1 MDKQKILDEMNAKK
15 RRKKRLIIIVV
26 VALLVIISASAL
38 NIIFRYF
45 KYDEYKKY
53 EVKSKTEKGERFVA
67 VNEDKPDVE
76 GMVLV
81 SENDNLKLYTNLET
95 TEIAVYNKNDG
106 SITYSNPQ
114 DRDTHTGTGINASNL
129 SSTLAVTYYN
139 KAGNVAT
146 INNYD
151 MSIKNGQFETESI
164 KDGIRYIYTLA
175 DEDSIASIVP
185 YYISEDGLNKVMEKS
200 SDYDART
207 VKGKY
212 KLENGTY
219 VLNDSAKKSKVGME
233 KLNKIFEKAGYTEED
248 YAKDMEG
255 HEEDESLSIT
265 IPLEYRLTDK
275 GLEATVKAADIE
287 EHGNVYISQIDVL
300 QFFGAASNKAQ
311 GYILV
316 PDGSGALIN
325 LNSGNQATAYN
336 QAIYDI
342 DPVAQNYVVI
352 EETECA
358 RLPIFGIKADD
369 NAIFARITAGDAIA
383 SVNADVAGKLNNY
396 NYAYASFNVRE
407 KELLN
412 MFGVQGSKSDI
423 PVVEKSLYK
432 IDLSVSYSFL
442 TKDDASYSGMAR
454 TYRKQ
459 LIDEGILKET
469 NQSESVPLYLDIIG
483 GAEQKKHI
491 MGIPYEGV
499 CAMTTYDEASEIV
512 DNLYDSDITNLRLNY
527 QGWFNGGIYH
537 DVADKIKLIGSVG
550 SKSDLES
557 LNKKLEDKG
566 GKLFMDVAFQKV
578 SHESKRFTS
587 VLEASK
593 YYSGYVVELGA
604 TDPSTVRQTS
614 NLEWYDEMIYYMI
627 SPKFLNRYVDKFA
640 SKITKYDVSGINLTD
655 LGSVLTSDKKR
666 SELINRQQAENIVIG
681 QYEKLAETKKNLM
694 ETGGNEYSLKY
705 VSDIIDAP
713 TSYSAYYIIDEQV
726 PFYEMVIHGS
736 ISYSGEAFNLM
747 DDDLDDDFVLN
758 CIEYGIAPRF
768 TLSYKDPSK
777 MKYTS
782 SADKYSVLYTTW
794 LDKAK
799 EMYGNINE
807 ALKDVD
813 GSAMINHEKLDNGLI
828 KVDYENGKTIYIN
841 KTSQDITV
849 DGNTVKAKN
858 YLKTGGTVNE

>member
-325 LNSGNQATAYN
+325 LKSGNQATAYN

-483 GAEQKKHI
+483 GVEQKKHI

>member
-164 KDGIRYIYTLA
+164 KDGIKYIYTLA

-483 GAEQKKHI
+483 GVEQKKHI

>member
-483 GAEQKKHI
+483 GVEQKKHI

-813 GSAMINHEKLDNGLI
+813 GSAMINREKLDNGLI

>member
-483 GAEQKKHI
+483 GVEQKKHI

-794 LDKAK
+794 IDKAK

>member
-459 LIDEGILKET
+459 LIYEGILKET

-483 GAEQKKHI
+483 GVEQKKHI

>member
-114 DRDTHTGTGINASNL
+114 DRNTHTGTGINASNL

-164 KDGIRYIYTLA
+164 KNGIRYIYTLA

-185 YYISEDGLNKVMEKS
+185 YYIREDGLNKVMEKS

-233 KLNKIFEKAGYTEED
+233 KLNAIFEKAGYTEED

-265 IPLEYRLTDK
+265 IPLEYRLTDT
-275 GLEATVKAADIE
+275 GLEATVKATDIE
-287 EHGNVYISQIDVL
+287 EHGNAYISQIDVL
-300 QFFGAASNKAQ
+300 QFFGAASKKAQ

-325 LNSGNQATAYN
+325 LNSGNQATAYS

-342 DPVAQNYVVI
+342 DPVAQNYVVT

-369 NAIFARITAGDAIA
+369 NAIFARITAGDAVA

-483 GAEQKKHI
+483 GVEQKKHI

-512 DNLYDSDITNLRLNY
+512 DNLYDSNITNLRLNY

-566 GKLFMDVAFQKV
+566 GKLFMDVALQKV

-640 SKITKYDVSGINLTD
+640 SKITKYDVSGVNLTD

-694 ETGGNEYSLKY
+694 ETGGNEYSLRF

-799 EMYGNINE
+799 EMYGSINE

-849 DGNTVKAKN
+849 DGNTVKAKS

>member
-325 LNSGNQATAYN
+325 LNSGNQAIAYN

-483 GAEQKKHI
+483 GVEQKKHI

>member
-38 NIIFRYF
+38 NIIFR
-45 KYDEYKKY
+45 YKKY

-396 NYAYASFNVRE
+396 NYACASFNVRE

-483 GAEQKKHI
+483 GVEQKKHI

>member
-67 VNEDKPDVE
+67 INEDKPDVE

-483 GAEQKKHI
+483 GVEQKKHI

>member
-459 LIDEGILKET
+459 LINEGILKET

-483 GAEQKKHI
+483 GVEQKKHI

>member
-255 HEEDESLSIT
+255 HEKDESLSIT

-483 GAEQKKHI
+483 GVEQKKHI

>member
-175 DEDSIASIVP
+175 DEDSIASIVS

-483 GAEQKKHI
+483 GVEQKKHI

>member
-483 GAEQKKHI
+483 GVEQKKHI

-841 KTSQDITV
+841 KTSQDNTV

>member
-483 GAEQKKHI
+483 GVEQKKHI

-666 SELINRQQAENIVIG
+666 SEFINRQQAENIVIG

>member
-1 MDKQKILDEMNAKK
+1 MINKK

-483 GAEQKKHI
+483 GVEQKKHI

>member
-483 GAEQKKHI
+483 GVEQKKHI

-747 DDDLDDDFVLN
+747 DDDLDDDFVLK

>member
-342 DPVAQNYVVI
+342 DLVAQNYVVI

-483 GAEQKKHI
+483 GVEQKKHI

>member
-358 RLPIFGIKADD
+358 RLSIFGIKADD

-483 GAEQKKHI
+483 GVEQKKHI

>member
-139 KAGNVAT
+139 KAGNVVT

-483 GAEQKKHI
+483 GVEQKKHI

>member
-483 GAEQKKHI
+483 GVEQKKHI

-768 TLSYKDPSK
+768 TLSYPSK

>member
-383 SVNADVAGKLNNY
+383 SVNADAAGKLNNY

-483 GAEQKKHI
+483 GVEQKKHI

>member
-483 GAEQKKHI
+483 GVEQKKHI
-491 MGIPYEGV
+491 MGILYEGV

>member
-483 GAEQKKHI
+483 GVEQKKHI

-614 NLEWYDEMIYYMI
+614 NLEWYEEMIYYMI

>member
-300 QFFGAASNKAQ
+300 QFFGVASNKAQ

-483 GAEQKKHI
+483 GVEQKKHI

>member
-1 MDKQKILDEMNAKK
+1 MDKQKVLDEMNAKK

-483 GAEQKKHI
+483 GVEQKKHI

>member
-412 MFGVQGSKSDI
+412 MFGVQDSKSDI

-483 GAEQKKHI
+483 GVEQKKHI

>member
-300 QFFGAASNKAQ
+300 QFFGAASNKVQ

-483 GAEQKKHI
+483 GVEQKKHI

>member
-383 SVNADVAGKLNNY
+383 SVNADVAGKLNNS

-483 GAEQKKHI
+483 GVEQKKHI

>member
-483 GAEQKKHI
+483 GVEQNKHI

>member
-219 VLNDSAKKSKVGME
+219 VLNDSAKKSKGGME

-483 GAEQKKHI
+483 GVEQKKHI

>member
-38 NIIFRYF
+38 NIIVRYF

-483 GAEQKKHI
+483 GVEQKKHI

>member
-275 GLEATVKAADIE
+275 GLEATVKATDIE

-483 GAEQKKHI
+483 GVEQKKHI

>member
-139 KAGNVAT
+139 KAGNVTT

-483 GAEQKKHI
+483 GVEQKKHI

>member
-469 NQSESVPLYLDIIG
+469 NQSESVPIYLDIIG
-483 GAEQKKHI
+483 GVEQKKHI

>member
-352 EETECA
+352 EVTECA

-483 GAEQKKHI
+483 GVEQKKHI

>member
-483 GAEQKKHI
+483 GVEQKKHI

-593 YYSGYVVELGA
+593 YYSEYVVELGA

>member
-219 VLNDSAKKSKVGME
+219 VLYHCAKKSKVGME

-483 GAEQKKHI
+483 GVEQKKHI

>member
-219 VLNDSAKKSKVGME
+219 VLNDSAEKSKVGME

-483 GAEQKKHI
+483 GVEQKKHI

>member
-383 SVNADVAGKLNNY
+383 SVNADVAGELNNY

-483 GAEQKKHI
+483 GVEQKKHI

>member
-483 GAEQKKHI
+483 GVEQKKHI

-694 ETGGNEYSLKY
+694 QTGGNEYSLKY